1 MRSKLGTGDA
11 PDAQW
16 PQLVIWPEAAQR
28 RGRGVGAGARLRTL
42 GVGDA
47 GYQDIQQ
54 RPEHQ
59 DRDMHRHVALRL
71 GVRRSL
77 DPDSHAAQ
85 VERAQV
91 EHPFHTVKR

>member
-1 MRSKLGTGDA
+1 
-11 PDAQW
+11 
-16 PQLVIWPEAAQR
+16 
-28 RGRGVGAGARLRTL
+28 
-42 GVGDA
+42 
-47 GYQDIQQ
+47 
-54 RPEHQ
+54 
-59 DRDMHRHVALRL
+59 MHRHVVLRL